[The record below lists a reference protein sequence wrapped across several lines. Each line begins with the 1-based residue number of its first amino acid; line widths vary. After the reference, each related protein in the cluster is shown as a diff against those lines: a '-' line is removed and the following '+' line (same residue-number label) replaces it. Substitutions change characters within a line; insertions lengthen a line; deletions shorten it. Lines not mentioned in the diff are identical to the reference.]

1 MMHHANRAFALRDL
15 LAVIV
20 VLTLSVSVFLP
31 MQTAVRAQAG
41 TVTGL
46 DNLLQIGVELSTYT
60 TAHNNT
66 LPPGYS
72 TAPSGEAASWTT
84 LLTGQM
90 RGIADMTYD
99 QVYVNPQAG
108 GHEPIFLDPN
118 APIAGGDL
126 HYSGNPLLLP
136 NLGGE
141 QDPEGEPAMSVYDM
155 AFAVRTDEVM
165 VVADGNQW
173 DGPTNGTGTRIQ
185 GNALATAWRIEEA
198 ELADTRHYFDAVES
212 DNDTTIDPGP
222 NEEAT
227 PTNGVPRGYI
237 RWRQGNNDA
246 ANMLFLDGHAATMNA
261 IDVKQRNIRPDR
273 PG

>member
-1 MMHHANRAFALRDL
+1 MPHSSRAFALRDL

-20 VLTLSVSVFLP
+20 VFILSVSVFLP
-31 MQTAVRAQAG
+31 AQNAVRAQAG
-41 TVTGL
+41 TQSGL
-46 DNLLQIGVELSTYT
+46 NNLLQIGVTLSAYT

-72 TAPSGEAASWTT
+72 TAASGEAASWTT
-84 LLTGQM
+84 LLTGQI
-90 RGIADMTYD
+90 RGIADMTFD
-99 QVYVNPQAG
+99 QVYVNPQTG

-118 APIAGGDL
+118 APVAGGDQ

-136 NLGGE
+136 NLGGAT
-141 QDPEGEPAMSVYDM
+141 DPEGEPAMTAYDL
-155 AFAVRTDEVM
+155 AFAVRTAEVM

-173 DGPTNGTGTRIQ
+173 AGPTNGTGTQIQ

-198 ELADTRHYFDAVES
+198 ELADTRHYFDPTEL
-212 DNDTTIDPGP
+212 DNDTAIDPGP
-222 NEEAT
+222 NEDAT
-227 PTNGVPRGYI
+227 PENGVPRGYI

-246 ANMLFLDGHAATMNA
+246 ANLLFLDGHAATMNA
-261 IDVKQRNIRPDR
+261 TDVKQRNVRPDR